1 MIKGIE
7 RNSIRVSKT
16 KKQMSEIKHKELTDE
31 DKIRLQLID
40 DAISRITEGSGINA
54 IKTMPQISL
63 ERRETI
69 DDTSKSKENPTQIG
83 NEIIQVAPEQLI
95 LTEQKITKYKS
106 KYNKDKYK
114 QVDRTTAQVDSEQAV
129 KNTYLSHPNLEVMK
143 LIIDYLWKTVT
154 TRKRGD
160 DFILSSDNFIKLWSL
175 IAQEN
180 EDDIEIVLEEPLMR
194 SHSCIGKSYK
204 KKDLIRV
211 MDILIKNV
219 SISVIDNVLF
229 NSIEKLYRINKDFT
243 TKILAQSEI
252 VKGGTSNQILLAN
265 GDTIDKNKLDYE
277 PIENARY
284 SSIAYGMY
292 EQRIWG
298 TLTSQNSRVYI
309 SLQITHSDPNTVW
322 QSGYTLF
329 SIVDNAIKPKFSGTP
344 TNIPLNAVTF
354 AQKVIGYP
362 ICWNGAIPIECFI
375 NPNGNVI
382 INTMCQL
389 TIWEAAIKYACESKI
404 CR

>member
-7 RNSIRVSKT
+7 RNSIRMSKT

-40 DAISRITEGSGINA
+40 DAISRI
-54 IKTMPQISL
+54 KTMQQIGL
-63 ERRETI
+63 ERSETI
-69 DDTSKSKENPTQIG
+69 DDTSKPKENQTQTG
-83 NEIIQVAPEQLI
+83 NEIIQVTPEQLI

-114 QVDRTTAQVDSEQAV
+114 QIDRTTAQVDPEEVV

-143 LIIDYLWKTVT
+143 FIIDKLWATVT

-175 IAQEN
+175 ITQEN

-211 MDILIKNV
+211 MDVLIKNV

-229 NSIEKLYRINKDFT
+229 NSIEKLYRINKDFVRLSDAPT
-243 TKILAQSEI
+243 SEI
-252 VKGGTSNQILLAN
+252 
-265 GDTIDKNKLDYE
+265 
-277 PIENARY
+277 
-284 SSIAYGMY
+284 
-292 EQRIWG
+292 
-298 TLTSQNSRVYI
+298 
-309 SLQITHSDPNTVW
+309 
-322 QSGYTLF
+322 
-329 SIVDNAIKPKFSGTP
+329 
-344 TNIPLNAVTF
+344 
-354 AQKVIGYP
+354 
-362 ICWNGAIPIECFI
+362 
-375 NPNGNVI
+375 
-382 INTMCQL
+382 
-389 TIWEAAIKYACESKI
+389 SKDDF
-404 CR
+404 